1 MAEDETSENGGEDGG
16 DEAGKPTNGR
26 KLAKLALF
34 TLFFAVSFAA
44 GAAFNHFTFGT
55 RTVVQTVEVEKEEEI
70 PTPYYT
76 EFDPSFTVNIPGE
89 NGTHYLDLT
98 LSALSFERD
107 SYAIL
112 REYRPLL
119 RNKLL
124 LTISNR
130 QFEELLHRDGRE
142 QLREDLQAAIDDI
155 LLQAGQNIK
164 IEKVFFTKF
173 LLQ

>member
-1 MAEDETSENGGEDGG
+1 MAEDETTENDGAEAG
-16 DEAGKPTNGR
+16 DEKGKATNGR

-55 RTVVQTVEVEKEEEI
+55 RTVVKTIEVEKEVEI

-98 LSALSFERD
+98 LSALSFDRD

-130 QFEELLHRDGRE
+130 QFEELLDSDGRE
-142 QLREDLQAAIDDI
+142 QLREDLHTAIDDI
-155 LLQAGQNIK
+155 MLQAGQTIK
-164 IEKVFFTKF
+164 VEKVFFTKF

>member
-1 MAEDETSENGGEDGG
+1 MAEDETPETGGEDSA
-16 DEAGKPTNGR
+16 EESAKPTKGR

-34 TLFFAVSFAA
+34 SLFFAVSFAA

-55 RTVVQTVEVEKEEEI
+55 RTVVETVEVEKVEEI
-70 PTPYYT
+70 PEPFYT

-98 LSALSFERD
+98 LSALSFDRD

-130 QFEELLHRDGRE
+130 QFEELLDGDGRE
-142 QLREDLQAAIDDI
+142 QLRIDLHEAIDDI

>member
-1 MAEDETSENGGEDGG
+1 MAEDQTDDESNNEDDSGAGQTSR
-16 DEAGKPTNGR
+16 GR
-26 KLAKLALF
+26 RLARLAFFALF
-34 TLFFAVSFAA
+34 FSLSFAA

-55 RTVVQTVEVEKEEEI
+55 RTIVKTVEVEKEVEI

-98 LSALSFERD
+98 LSALSFDRD

-112 REYRPLL
+112 RQYRPLL

-124 LTISNR
+124 LTISSR
-130 QFEELLHRDGRE
+130 HFEELIDRDGRE
-142 QLREDLQAAIDDI
+142 QLRNDMHLAIEDI
-155 LLQAGQNIK
+155 LIQSGQSIK
-164 IEKVFFTKF
+164 IEKVYFTKF